1 MYIWGNEN
9 QEVMKRLVTLLFAAI
24 TLGSF
29 AQHTTHSFTWDG
41 LSREYVKYVPA
52 SYDGSTAVPVVFC
65 LHGLGD
71 NMNNFKNIGM
81 NFVADTANFIVIT
94 PQAIV
99 DPLVG
104 SSAWN
109 SGASY
114 LGYTLN
120 GSVDDIGFFGAILDT
135 LIADY
140 NIDETMV
147 FSCGFSMG
155 GFMTNRLGCEMND
168 RIAAIASVAGTI
180 GGALTCTPGRAI
192 PACHFHGTADSTV
205 YYEGNLY
212 GSDAEDLAMFWA
224 TNNNCGG
231 TPTVTALPD
240 LMADGLTITHSLYSS
255 CDDGAEVELYR
266 VDSAEHVWLTPSN
279 DIFYTTEIWK
289 FFMKHSFEDVSVN
302 ETELVAFSIYP
313 NPSNGIVQL
322 ELNDVQNITY
332 TVIDLLGQELV
343 TRKVSALMETVDLSE
358 YPDGTYFIKVANT
371 GNGTSNTKKVVL
383 HQ

>member
-1 MYIWGNEN
+1 
-9 QEVMKRLVTLLFAAI
+9 MKQLFTLLFAAI
-24 TLGSF
+24 TLGCF

-41 LSREYVKYVPA
+41 LSREYISYVPA

-71 NMNNFKNIGM
+71 NMNNFKGIGM

-99 DPLVG
+99 DPLVS

-135 LIADY
+135 LIANY
-140 NIDETMV
+140 NIDETRV
-147 FSCGFSMG
+147 FACGFSMG

-168 RIAAIASVAGTI
+168 RIASIASVAGTI
-180 GGALTCTPGRAI
+180 GSALNCTPGRAV
-192 PACHFHGTADSTV
+192 PACHFHGTGDSTV
-205 YYEGNLY
+205 YYEGNIY
-212 GSDAEDLAMFWA
+212 GSDAEALATFWA

-240 LMADGLTITHSLYSS
+240 IMMDGLTITHSLYSS
-255 CDDGAEVELYR
+255 CDDGAEVELFR
-266 VDSAEHVWLTPSN
+266 VDSAEHVWLTPAN
-279 DIFYTTEIWK
+279 DIFYTNEIWK
-289 FFMKHSFEDVSVN
+289 FFMKHSFESVSVD
-302 ETELVAFSIYP
+302 EISPVEFRVYP
-313 NPSNGIVQL
+313 NPSSGVVQL
-322 ELNDVQNITY
+322 ELDEITDISYKVINI
-332 TVIDLLGQELV
+332 LGEELIS
-343 TRKVSALMETVDLSE
+343 RKVGAMLETISMTDL
-358 YPDGTYFIKVANT
+358 PNGTYFVKVVN
-371 GNGTSNTKKVVL
+371 NVDGTCTTKKLVL

>member
-1 MYIWGNEN
+1 
-9 QEVMKRLVTLLFAAI
+9 MKHIFTLLFAAI
-24 TLGSF
+24 TLGGF
-29 AQHTTHSFTWDG
+29 AQHTTHSFTLGG
-41 LSREYVKYVPA
+41 LTREYIKYVPP
-52 SYDGSTAVPVVFC
+52 SYDGSTSVPVVFC

-71 NMNNFKNIGM
+71 NMNNFKGIGM
-81 NFVADTANFIVIT
+81 NLVADTANFIVIT

-99 DPLVG
+99 DPLA
-104 SSAWN
+104 SASAWN

-135 LIADY
+135 LIANY
-140 NIDETMV
+140 NIDETKV

-180 GGALTCTPGRAI
+180 GGALNCTPGRAV

-212 GSDAEDLAMFWA
+212 GNDAEDLVTFWA

-240 LMADGLTITHSLYSS
+240 IAADGYTITHSLYSS
-255 CDDGAEVELYR
+255 CTNGAEVELFR
-266 VDSAEHVWLTPSN
+266 VDSADHEWLYTPVN
-279 DIFYTTEIWK
+279 DIFYTNEIWK
-289 FFMKHSFEDVSVN
+289 FFMKHSFESVSISEVSPIN
-302 ETELVAFSIYP
+302 FSVYP
-313 NPSNGIVQL
+313 NPSAGKIQIEMEESANVTIRIV
-322 ELNDVQNITY
+322 
-332 TVIDLLGQELV
+332 DLLGKDLIV
-343 TRKVSALMETVDLSE
+343 TPATATIQTIDLSDL
-358 YPDGTYFIKVANT
+358 PNGTYFVKVISHKD
-371 GNGTSNTKKVVL
+371 GNFATKKVVL
-383 HQ
+383 QH

>member
-1 MYIWGNEN
+1 
-9 QEVMKRLVTLLFAAI
+9 MKQLFTLLFAAI
-24 TLGSF
+24 SLGNF

-41 LSREYVKYVPA
+41 LTRQYIKYVPA
-52 SYDGSTAVPVVFC
+52 SYNGTTAVPVVFC

-71 NMNNFKNIGM
+71 NMNNFKGIGM
-81 NFVADTANFIVIT
+81 NYVADTANFIVIT

-99 DPLVG
+99 DPLVS

-120 GSVDDIGFFGAILDT
+120 SSVDDIGFFGAILDT
-135 LIADY
+135 LIANY
-140 NIDETMV
+140 NIDQTKV

-180 GGALTCTPGRAI
+180 GSGITCSPGRAV

-212 GSDAEDLAMFWA
+212 GNDAEALVTFWA

-240 LMADGLTITHSLYSS
+240 IMMDDLTITHSLYSS
-255 CDDGAEVELYR
+255 CDDGAEVELFR
-266 VDSAEHVWLTPSN
+266 VDSADHIWLTPAN
-279 DIFYTTEIWK
+279 DIFYTNEIWK
-289 FFMKHSFEDVSVN
+289 FFMKHSFESVSV
-302 ETELVAFSIYP
+302 TELDPIQFNLYP
-313 NPSNGIVQL
+313 NPSNGKLQIEIDEV
-322 ELNDVQNITY
+322 NNASIRVVDV
-332 TVIDLLGQELV
+332 LGQEV
-343 TRKVSALMETVDLSE
+343 YVSKVRSLIQTLDLSDLPNGA
-358 YPDGTYFIKVANT
+358 YFVKVVNDLDGTY
-371 GNGTSNTKKVVL
+371 STKKIL
-383 HQ
+383 LQK

>member
-1 MYIWGNEN
+1 
-9 QEVMKRLVTLLFAAI
+9 
-24 TLGSF
+24 
-29 AQHTTHSFTWDG
+29 
-41 LSREYVKYVPA
+41 
-52 SYDGSTAVPVVFC
+52 
-65 LHGLGD
+65 
-71 NMNNFKNIGM
+71 MNNFKGIGM

-120 GSVDDIGFFGAILDT
+120 ATIDDIGFFGAILDT
-135 LIADY
+135 LVDNY
-140 NIDETMV
+140 NIDETKV

-155 GFMTNRLGCEMND
+155 GFMTNRLGCEMNE

-180 GGALTCTPGRAI
+180 GGGLSCSPGRAV
-192 PACHFHGTADSTV
+192 PACHFHGTGDSTV

-212 GSDAEDLAMFWA
+212 GSDAEDLATFWA

-231 TPTVTALPD
+231 TPTVTTLPD
-240 LMADGLTITHSLYSS
+240 IMMDDLLITHSLYTA

-266 VDSAEHVWLTPSN
+266 VDSAEHVWLTPAN

-289 FFMKHSFEDVSVN
+289 FFMKHSFESVSVEEN
-302 ETELVAFSIYP
+302 TPLSFNVYP

-322 ELNDVQNITY
+322 DLETTNGISYKVVDVLGKELLSRQVTAVLE
-332 TVIDLLGQELV
+332 TIDL
-343 TRKVSALMETVDLSE
+343 ADL
-358 YPDGTYFIKVANT
+358 PNGTYFIKVSDEVSGKT
-371 GNGTSNTKKVVL
+371 TTKKIVL

>member
-1 MYIWGNEN
+1 
-9 QEVMKRLVTLLFAAI
+9 MKKLFTLLFSI
-24 TLGSF
+24 LTIGSF
-29 AQHTTHSFTWDG
+29 AQQTTHSFTWDG
-41 LSREYVKYVPA
+41 LTRQYIKYVPA
-52 SYDGSTAVPVVFC
+52 MYDGSTAVPVVFC

-71 NMNNFKNIGM
+71 NMNNFTGIGM
-81 NFVADTANFIVIT
+81 NYVADTANFIVIT

-135 LIADY
+135 LVANY
-140 NIDETMV
+140 NIDETKV

-180 GGALTCTPGRAI
+180 GGAINCTPGRAV
-192 PACHFHGTADSTV
+192 PACHFHGTLDSTV

-212 GSDAEDLAMFWA
+212 GNDAEELATFWA

-231 TPTVTALPD
+231 TPTVTTLPD
-240 LMADGLTITHSLYSS
+240 IAADDYIITHSLYSS
-255 CDDGAEVELYR
+255 CDDGAEVELFR
-266 VDSAEHVWLTPSN
+266 VDSCDHIWLTPAN

-289 FFMKHSFEDVSVN
+289 FFMKHSFESVSV
-302 ETELVAFSIYP
+302 EEITPLQFSVYP
-313 NPSNGIVQL
+313 NPSTGIIQL
-322 ELNDVQNITY
+322 ELDEVENLSFK
-332 TVIDLLGQELV
+332 VINMLGKELLVE
-343 TRKVSALMETVDLSE
+343 RVSALMETVDLSDL
-358 YPDGTYFIKVANT
+358 PSGTYFIKVMNSVD
-371 GNGTSNTKKVVL
+371 GTSNTKKIVL
-383 HQ
+383 HK

>member
-1 MYIWGNEN
+1 
-9 QEVMKRLVTLLFAAI
+9 MKNIYALFFTFI

-29 AQHTTHSFTWDG
+29 AQHTTHSFDWDG
-41 LSREYVKYVPA
+41 LTREYIMYVPA
-52 SYDGSTAVPVVFC
+52 SYDGSTAVPVVYC

-71 NMNNFKNIGM
+71 NMNNFKGIGM

-120 GSVDDIGFFGAILDT
+120 GGVDDIGFFGAILDT
-135 LIADY
+135 LVDNY
-140 NIDETMV
+140 NIDETKV

-180 GGALTCTPGRAI
+180 GGGLTCTPGRAV
-192 PACHFHGTADSTV
+192 PACHFHGTGDSTV

-212 GSDAEDLAMFWA
+212 GSDAEALVTFWA

-231 TPTVTALPD
+231 SPTVTTLPD
-240 LMADGLTITHSLYSS
+240 IMADDIIITHSLYSS
-255 CDDGAEVELYR
+255 CDDGAEVELYK
-266 VDSAEHVWLTPSN
+266 VDSAEHVWLTPAN

-289 FFMKHSFEDVSVN
+289 FFMKHTFQDVSVN
-302 ETELVAFSIYP
+302 EISNSMNFAVYP
-313 NPSNGIVQL
+313 NPTNGIVTL
-322 ELNDVQNITY
+322 ELENTLNVTY
-332 TVIDLLGQELV
+332 KVIDLLGKELMV
-343 TRKVSALMETVDLSE
+343 NTVSALIETVDLSAL
-358 YPDGTYFIKVANT
+358 PNGTYFIKVMDVDKGISKT
-371 GNGTSNTKKVVL
+371 EKVVL

>member
-1 MYIWGNEN
+1 
-9 QEVMKRLVTLLFAAI
+9 MKQLFTLLSLVLALNTF
-24 TLGSF
+24 S
-29 AQHTTHSFTWDG
+29 QQTTHSFTWDG
-41 LSREYVKYVPA
+41 LTREYIKYVPA
-52 SYDGSTAVPVVFC
+52 SYDGSSAVPVVFC

-71 NMNNFKNIGM
+71 NMNNFTGIGM
-81 NFVADTANFIVIT
+81 NYVADTANFIVIT

-99 DPLVG
+99 DPLIG

-140 NIDETMV
+140 NIDQSKV

-180 GGALTCTPGRAI
+180 GGALNCTPGRAV
-192 PACHFHGTADSTV
+192 PACHFHGTGDSTV

-212 GSDAEDLAMFWA
+212 GNDAEDLATFWA

-240 LMADGLTITHSLYSS
+240 IMSDGLTVTHSLYSS
-255 CDDGAEVELYR
+255 CDDGAEVELFR
-266 VDSAEHVWLTPSN
+266 VDSAEHVWLTPAN

-289 FFMKHSFEDVSVN
+289 FFMKHSFESVSVDEV
-302 ETELVAFSIYP
+302 ETPSFSVYP
-313 NPSNGIVQL
+313 NPTNAMLQL
-322 ELNDVQNITY
+322 ELTEINNASIKLY
-332 TVIDLLGQELV
+332 DLLGNELINQ
-343 TRKVSALMETVDLSE
+343 KANALTESLDLGDLPS
-358 YPDGTYFIKVANT
+358 GTYFIKVVDNLKGLST
-371 GNGTSNTKKVVL
+371 TQKVVL
-383 HQ
+383 QH